1 MTKMIPMHT
10 PAPEFRDALERSLVR
25 AFRAGDDDPP
35 SLRTRRTQRWRTTVT
50 LGLGLLLG
58 VGTQF
63 ASAQVQQSR
72 QQSEL
77 ERAKAAE
84 GELVKV
90 RWQLAKARQEEA
102 RKAFDAGVTSASMLA
117 EQEARLRA
125 ARIAIARIELDLEEI
140 RATSESPRD
149 ELWAPPVGSRDFVKE
164 RLTLAAAVAQE
175 ELANAEKAATEV
187 ERAVGAGSD
196 AAVRLEEARSVRAGA
211 KLAFDLLAVQLMVRE
226 QFLKEKLSPEETTR
240 RRERLQGAVEIEA
253 TRSRLE
259 SLQQRLARARARH
272 EAGAGLQIEVKR
284 AELAV
289 LEAQAEV
296 EQLRARLKLYERART
311 P

>member
-1 MTKMIPMHT
+1 MNTPTAMHT
-10 PAPEFRDALERSLVR
+10 PTPEFRDALEQSLRR
-25 AFRAGDDDPP
+25 AFHAGEGDPP
-35 SLRTRRTQRWRTTVT
+35 SLRTRRAGRWRTTVT
-50 LGLGLLLG
+50 LSLGLLLG

-84 GELVKV
+84 GDLVKV
-90 RWQLAKARQEEA
+90 RWQLAKAQQEEA
-102 RKAFDAGVTSASMLA
+102 RKAFEAGVTSASMLA

-125 ARIAIARIELDLEEI
+125 ARIAVAGIALDLEEI
-140 RATSESPRD
+140 RATAESPRD
-149 ELWAPPVGSRDFVKE
+149 ELWAPLVGSRDFVKE

-175 ELANAEKAATEV
+175 ELADAEKRATEV

-196 AAVRLEEARSVRAGA
+196 AAVLLEAARSVRASA
-211 KLAFDLLAVQLMVRE
+211 KLAFDRLAVQLMVRE

-240 RRERLQGAVEIEA
+240 RRERLQGTVEIEA
-253 TRSRLE
+253 TRWRLE
-259 SLQQRLARARARH
+259 SLQQRLVRARERY
-272 EAGAGLQIEVKR
+272 EGGAGLQIEVKR

-296 EQLRARLKLYERART
+296 EQIRARLRLYERTRT